1 MTGTDHTIADD
12 DIRDSVYFLRGV
24 DDPAGRFRAAAG
36 DRARVLAIGEE
47 LALA

>member
-1 MTGTDHTIADD
+1 
-12 DIRDSVYFLRGV
+12 VYAQV